1 MKNSNNN
8 ILIFGDLM
16 IDEYWY
22 SNVTRI
28 SPEAPVPIAHI
39 NHNEIRLGG
48 AANVANNLSA
58 FGSKIELCGVVG
70 KDTAAKILKDMCI
83 ELNIIPRFITVP
95 EIPTTKKLRIVS
107 SGHHMMRCDFE
118 GTFTGSLIKLIN
130 FNEMI
135 LSSKIIVFSDY
146 HKGALNNIT
155 EMLKIC
161 KSHNKISI
169 VDPKSE
175 NLSDYQY
182 AYILKP
188 NYKEFR
194 KLFKCKINE
203 TEIILTLLNKYQIE
217 HLIVTCGSEGVMY
230 FDRSVGQNK
239 IEAIPVEV
247 YDVTGAG
254 DTFNAALTYAII
266 CKNEMLNAIKF
277 ANACAGTVVQKRGT
291 SILSLSEVNN
301 LKSIWL

>member
-1 MKNSNNN
+1 LKNSNNN

>member
-1 MKNSNNN
+1 
-8 ILIFGDLM
+8 M

-28 SPEAPVPIAHI
+28 SPEAPVPVAHV
-39 NHNEIRLGG
+39 NHTEIRLGG

-58 FGSKIELCGVVG
+58 FGSKIELCGIVG
-70 KDTAAKILKDMCI
+70 KDTDAEILKDMCI
-83 ELNIIPRFITVP
+83 KLNIITRFITVP

-107 SGHHMMRCDFE
+107 SGHQMMRCDFE
-118 GTFTGSLIKLIN
+118 GAFIGSLIKLIN

-135 LSSKIIVFSDY
+135 LLSEIIVFSDY
-146 HKGALNNIT
+146 NKGALNNIT
-155 EMLKIC
+155 EMLEIC
-161 KSHNKISI
+161 KSHDKITI

-175 NLSDYQY
+175 NLSDYKY
-182 AYILKP
+182 AHILKP
-188 NYKEFR
+188 NHKEFC

-203 TEIILTLLNKYQIE
+203 TQKILTLLNKYQIE
-217 HLIVTCGSEGVMY
+217 HLIVTCGSEGVMH
-230 FDRSVGQNK
+230 FERSAVQNK
-239 IEAIPVEV
+239 IDAIPVEV

-266 CKNEMLNAIKF
+266 CKSEMLSAIKF

-301 LKSIWL
+301 LKSVWL